1 MTQATALAIK
11 DNKDNNAAL
20 GGLSEALPG
29 LVWAYGFDA
38 DGVARALSAQDLGP
52 ALASPEGWIWLHFN
66 LANARAREWIDQ
78 QAPLPEA
85 ARELLLEADDHLCLM
100 AEEDALIGVCA
111 DFRRELDHDT
121 QDIARLKF
129 ALHRRTLI
137 TGRKQAL
144 HSVDEVRRSVAH
156 GHAFESGE
164 ALLEQIF
171 DNFSHQVAG
180 MTRELADRLETIED
194 RVVDDR
200 VDPDDLRVG
209 PIRRMALR
217 LNRQIGG
224 LRIHFQALVDNPERD
239 LPEDV
244 FAMTE
249 RVAIRLSSLARDVE
263 GIQERARIIQ
273 EEVSAKAADL
283 MNRQLST
290 LSVLTALFLPAT
302 LVTGLFGMNTHGLP
316 FDSEEIGFWY
326 AVLVCCGGSGIVYLI
341 LRRMRI
347 IK

>member
-1 MTQATALAIK
+1 MTQATAVATRDSK
-11 DNKDNNAAL
+11 AAL

-29 LVWAYGFDA
+29 LVWAYGFDG
-38 DGVARALSAQDLGP
+38 DGHARLLGTAELGP
-52 ALASPEGWIWLHFN
+52 ALASTEGWIWLHFN
-66 LANARAREWIDQ
+66 LANARARDWIEES
-78 QAPLPEA
+78 APLPEA
-85 ARELLLEADDHLCLM
+85 ARELLLDTDDHLCLI
-100 AEEDALIGVCA
+100 ADEDALIGVFA

-121 QDIARLKF
+121 RDIARMKF
-129 ALHRRTLI
+129 ALHRRTLV
-137 TGRKQAL
+137 TGRRQAL
-144 HSVDEVRRSVAH
+144 HSVDEVRRAVVQ
-156 GHAFESGE
+156 GRLFETGE
-164 ALLEQIF
+164 VLLEHIF
-171 DNFSHQVAG
+171 DHFAAQVASV
-180 MTRELADRLETIED
+180 TRELADKLEIIED
-194 RVVDDR
+194 RVVDDH

-217 LNRQIGG
+217 LNRQIGA
-224 LRIHFQALVDNPERD
+224 LRIHFHAFVENPERD

-249 RVAIRLSSLARDVE
+249 RVSIHLTSLSRDVE
-263 GIQERARIIQ
+263 AIQERARIIQ
-273 EEVSAKAADL
+273 EEVSAKAAEM

-316 FDSEEIGFWY
+316 FDASETGFWY
-326 AVLVCCGGSGIVYLI
+326 AVMVCFCGSGLVYLI

>member
-1 MTQATALAIK
+1 MNQTTAMAARDNRTAI
-11 DNKDNNAAL
+11 
-20 GGLSEALPG
+20 GGLAEPLPG
-29 LVWAYGFDA
+29 LVWAYGFD
-38 DGVARALSAQDLGP
+38 DEGVARQLGAEDLP
-52 ALASPEGWIWLHFN
+52 AALAATDGWIWLHFN
-66 LANARAREWIDQ
+66 LANARCRDWIEQ
-78 QAPLPEA
+78 QAPLPDEA
-85 ARELLLEADDHLCLM
+85 KELLLEADDHLCLM
-100 AEEDALIGVCA
+100 AEEDALIGVFA
-111 DFRRELDHDT
+111 DFRRELDRDT

-129 ALHRRTLI
+129 ALHRRMLV

-144 HSVDEVRRSVAH
+144 HSVDEARRAVAH
-156 GHAFESGE
+156 GQPFESGE

-171 DNFSHQVAG
+171 DNFAHQVSG
-180 MTRELADRLETIED
+180 MTRELADKLEVIEE
-194 RVVDDR
+194 RVVDDQ

-209 PIRRMALR
+209 PIRRNALR

-224 LRIHFQALVDNPERD
+224 LRIHFQALIDNPERD

-244 FAMTE
+244 FSMAE
-249 RVAIRLSSLARDVE
+249 RVAIRLTSLARDVE

-316 FDSEEIGFWY
+316 FDAEEIGFWY
-326 AVLVCCGGSGIVYLI
+326 AVLVCFAGSGIVYLI